1 MPRLSMTNVALVL
14 LLAPLCSSPCEAQ
27 TPPRRAPFA
36 EVDSANPSD
45 AALRAYIASVRF
57 LTDHVSGDLRML
69 DAAHTNLIVRIEPAA
84 GNHLI
89 NASQLA
95 TAGRVVARLSNRGA
109 DSINRFALVPRGT
122 TYLWVQYVHELWKGV
137 LISTDSLGN
146 IVGRSPVAVKPDT
159 TDHPRR
165 VLQPMARFITDSLTA
180 KVLSQCIPA
189 CSPLGW
195 CRSDST
201 RTRAWNK
208 ADL

>member
-1 MPRLSMTNVALVL
+1 MPRLSMTTGALVL
-14 LLAPLCSSPCEAQ
+14 LLAPLCSSPCAAQ
-27 TPPRRAPFA
+27 AATPPRRARFA
-36 EVDSANPSD
+36 EVDSANPPN

-57 LTDHVSGDLRML
+57 LTDHVSGDVRML

-109 DSINRFALVPRGT
+109 DPINRFALEPRGK
-122 TYLWVQYVHELWKGV
+122 TYLWVQYVHERWKGV

-146 IVGRSPVAVKPDT
+146 IVGRSPVAVTPET

-165 VLQPMARFITDSLTA
+165 VLQPMARFIVDSTTA
-180 KVLSQCIPA
+180 MVYGPCIPA

-201 RTRAWNK
+201 RTGAW
-208 ADL
+208 D

>member
-1 MPRLSMTNVALVL
+1 MPRLSMTTGALVL
-14 LLAPLCSSPCEAQ
+14 LLAPLCSSPCAAQ
-27 TPPRRAPFA
+27 TATPPRRARFA
-36 EVDSANPSD
+36 EVDSANPPN

-57 LTDHVSGDLRML
+57 LTDHVSGDIRML

-95 TAGRVVARLSNRGA
+95 RAGRVVARLINRGA
-109 DSINRFALVPRGT
+109 DPINRFALEPKGK
-122 TYLWVQYVHELWKGV
+122 TYLWVQYVHERWKGV
-137 LISTDSLGN
+137 LISADSLGN
-146 IVGRSPVAVKPDT
+146 IVGRSPVAVTPDR

-165 VLQPMARFITDSLTA
+165 VLQPVARFLADSTTA
-180 KVLSQCIPA
+180 MVYASCIPA

-201 RTRAWNK
+201 RTRDW
-208 ADL
+208 D

>member
-1 MPRLSMTNVALVL
+1 MPRLSMTTGALVL
-14 LLAPLCSSPCEAQ
+14 LLAPLCSSPCAAQ
-27 TPPRRAPFA
+27 TATPPRRARFA
-36 EVDSANPSD
+36 EVDSSNPPN

-57 LTDHVSGDLRML
+57 LTDHVSGDIRML

-109 DSINRFALVPRGT
+109 DPINRFALEPRGK
-122 TYLWVQYVHELWKGV
+122 TYLWVQYVHERWKGV

-146 IVGRSPVAVKPDT
+146 IVGRSPVAVTPET

-165 VLQPMARFITDSLTA
+165 VLQPMARFIVDSTTA
-180 KVLSQCIPA
+180 MVYGPCIPA

-201 RTRAWNK
+201 RTGAW
-208 ADL
+208 D

>member
-1 MPRLSMTNVALVL
+1 MTTGALVL
-14 LLAPLCSSPCEAQ
+14 LLAPLCSSPCAAQ
-27 TPPRRAPFA
+27 TATPPRRARFA
-36 EVDSANPSD
+36 EVDSANPPN

-57 LTDHVSGDLRML
+57 LTDHVSGDIRML

-95 TAGRVVARLSNRGA
+95 AAGRVVARLSNRGA
-109 DSINRFALVPRGT
+109 DPINRFALEPRGK
-122 TYLWVQYVHELWKGV
+122 TYLWVQYVHERWKGV

-146 IVGRSPVAVKPDT
+146 IVGRSPVAVTPET

-165 VLQPMARFITDSLTA
+165 VLQPMARFIVDSTTA
-180 KVLSQCIPA
+180 MVYGPCIPA

-201 RTRAWNK
+201 RTGAW
-208 ADL
+208 D

>member
-1 MPRLSMTNVALVL
+1 MPRLSMTTGALVL
-14 LLAPLCSSPCEAQ
+14 LLAPLCSSPCAAQ
-27 TPPRRAPFA
+27 AATPPRRARFA
-36 EVDSANPSD
+36 EVDSSNPPN

-57 LTDHVSGDLRML
+57 LTDHVSGDVRML

-95 TAGRVVARLSNRGA
+95 TAGRLVARLSNRGA
-109 DSINRFALVPRGT
+109 DPINRFALEPRGK
-122 TYLWVQYVHELWKGV
+122 TYLWVQYVHERWKGV
-137 LISTDSLGN
+137 LISADSLGN
-146 IVGRSPVAVKPDT
+146 IVGRSPVAVTPDT

-165 VLQPMARFITDSLTA
+165 VLQPMARFIVDSTTA
-180 KVLSQCIPA
+180 MVYGPCIPA

-201 RTRAWNK
+201 RTGAW
-208 ADL
+208 D

>member
-1 MPRLSMTNVALVL
+1 MPRLSMTTGALVL
-14 LLAPLCSSPCEAQ
+14 LLAPLCSSPCAAQ
-27 TPPRRAPFA
+27 AATPPRRARFA
-36 EVDSANPSD
+36 EVDSSNPPN

-57 LTDHVSGDLRML
+57 LTDHVSGDIRML

-95 TAGRVVARLSNRGA
+95 RAGRVVARLINRGA
-109 DSINRFALVPRGT
+109 DPINRFALEPKGK
-122 TYLWVQYVHELWKGV
+122 TYLWVQYVHERWKGV
-137 LISTDSLGN
+137 LISADSLGN
-146 IVGRSPVAVKPDT
+146 IVGRSPVAVTPDR

-165 VLQPMARFITDSLTA
+165 VLQPMARFIVDSTTA
-180 KVLSQCIPA
+180 MVYGPCIPA

-201 RTRAWNK
+201 RTGAW
-208 ADL
+208 D

>member
-1 MPRLSMTNVALVL
+1 MPRLSMTTGALVL
-14 LLAPLCSSPCEAQ
+14 LLAPLCSSPCAAQ
-27 TPPRRAPFA
+27 AATPPRRARFA
-36 EVDSANPSD
+36 EVDSSNPPN

-57 LTDHVSGDLRML
+57 LTDHVSGDVRML

-109 DSINRFALVPRGT
+109 DPINRFALEPRGK
-122 TYLWVQYVHELWKGV
+122 TYLWVQYVHERWKGV

-146 IVGRSPVAVKPDT
+146 IVGRSPVAVTPET

-165 VLQPMARFITDSLTA
+165 VLQPMARFIVDSTTA
-180 KVLSQCIPA
+180 MVYGPCIPA

-201 RTRAWNK
+201 RTGAW
-208 ADL
+208 D

>member
-1 MPRLSMTNVALVL
+1 MPRLSMTTGALVL
-14 LLAPLCSSPCEAQ
+14 LLAPLCSSPCAAQ
-27 TPPRRAPFA
+27 AATPPRRARFA
-36 EVDSANPSD
+36 EVDSSNPPN

-57 LTDHVSGDLRML
+57 LTDHVSGDVRML

-109 DSINRFALVPRGT
+109 DPINRFALEPRGK
-122 TYLWVQYVHELWKGV
+122 TYLWVQYVHERWKGV
-137 LISTDSLGN
+137 LISADSLGN
-146 IVGRSPVAVKPDT
+146 IVGRSPVAVTPET

-165 VLQPMARFITDSLTA
+165 VLQPMARFIVDSTTA
-180 KVLSQCIPA
+180 MVYGPCIPA

-201 RTRAWNK
+201 RTGAW
-208 ADL
+208 D

>member
-1 MPRLSMTNVALVL
+1 MPRLSMTTGALVL
-14 LLAPLCSSPCEAQ
+14 LLAPLCSSPCAAQ
-27 TPPRRAPFA
+27 AATPPRRARFA
-36 EVDSANPSD
+36 EVDSSNPPN

-57 LTDHVSGDLRML
+57 LTDHVSGDVRML

-109 DSINRFALVPRGT
+109 DPINRFALEPRGK
-122 TYLWVQYVHELWKGV
+122 TYLWVQYVHERWKGV

-146 IVGRSPVAVKPDT
+146 IVGRSPVAVTPET

-165 VLQPMARFITDSLTA
+165 VLQPMARFIVDSTTA
-180 KVLSQCIPA
+180 MVYGPCIPA

-201 RTRAWNK
+201 RTRVW
-208 ADL
+208 D